1 MYRPSE
7 SIIEHRL
14 ARTFPAKRL
23 YELARRT
30 ELVERRRKLDAAAL
44 FWGLTLGFAMSDELK
59 IALAESFEKAI
70 LADSEPKCER
80 PEQRS
85 GVKFASTLDKPCI
98 AR

>member
-1 MYRPSE
+1 
-7 SIIEHRL
+7 
-14 ARTFPAKRL
+14 
-23 YELARRT
+23 
-30 ELVERRRKLDAAAL
+30 
-44 FWGLTLGFAMSDELK
+44 MSDELK